1 MPMTTGLF
9 NTLLIVLIINL
20 LLLGIDQAWNLVNR
34 YKMQVGLRPDRLTK
48 KYVDMLELQVAMD
61 AQRRAEQKPR
71 SKVVPLWQHNHGGDD
86 GHGHA

>member
-1 MPMTTGLF
+1 MTTGLF

-34 YKMQVGLRPDRLTK
+34 YKMQVGLRPDILTK

-61 AQRRAEQKPR
+61 AQRKAEQKPR

>member
-1 MPMTTGLF
+1 MTTGLF

-71 SKVVPLWQHNHGGDD
+71 SKVVPLWQNNHGGDD

>member
-1 MPMTTGLF
+1 MTTGLF

-48 KYVDMLELQVAMD
+48 KYVAMLELQVAMD

>member
-1 MPMTTGLF
+1 MTTGLF

-48 KYVDMLELQVAMD
+48 KE
-61 AQRRAEQKPR
+61 EP
-71 SKVVPLWQHNHGGDD
+71 
-86 GHGHA
+86 

>member
-1 MPMTTGLF
+1 MTTGLF